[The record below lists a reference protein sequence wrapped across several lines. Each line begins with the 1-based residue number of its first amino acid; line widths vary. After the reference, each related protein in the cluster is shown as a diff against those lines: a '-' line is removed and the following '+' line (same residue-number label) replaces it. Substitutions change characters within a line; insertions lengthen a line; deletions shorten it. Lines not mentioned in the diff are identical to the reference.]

1 MATAI
6 YPGSFD
12 PVTKG
17 HLDLIERA
25 SKLFDHLNVC
35 ILNNSSK
42 KSPLFSIDE
51 RVIMLKDAV
60 KDLPNVSVETYDGLL
75 IEYAKKCNSNIIV
88 RGLREMTDFEIEL
101 QMAQV
106 NKEVSG
112 NIETLFLAAD
122 PKYSN
127 VSSSVVREFAKFG
140 VPVGGFVPENVL
152 MKLKEK
158 MNMM

>member
-42 KSPLFSIDE
+42 KCPLFSIDE

-106 NKEVSG
+106 N
-112 NIETLFLAAD
+112 
-122 PKYSN
+122 
-127 VSSSVVREFAKFG
+127 RR
-140 VPVGGFVPENVL
+140 
-152 MKLKEK
+152 
-158 MNMM
+158 

>member
-42 KSPLFSIDE
+42 KCPLFSVEE
-51 RVIMLKDAV
+51 RVKMLQDTVGV
-60 KDLPNVSVETYDGLL
+60 KPNVSVETYDGLL

>member
-1 MATAI
+1 MTRVI

-25 SKLFDHLNVC
+25 SKLFDEVNVC
-35 ILNNSSK
+35 ILTNSTK
-42 KSPLFSIDE
+42 KCPLFSVEE
-51 RVIMLKDAV
+51 RVIMLKEAV
-60 KDLPNVSVETYDGLL
+60 KNLPNVKVETYKGLL
-75 IEYAKKCNSNIIV
+75 IDYARKCGSNIIV

-112 NIETLFLAAD
+112 DIETLFLAAD
-122 PKYSN
+122 PKFSN
-127 VSSSVVREFAKFG
+127 VSSSVVREFASYGIAVDK
-140 VPVGGFVPENVL
+140 FVPDNVL
-152 MKLKEK
+152 EKLKEK